1 MHRCHS
7 VESGGRAK
15 GAFMIKA
22 QNGVK
27 MAVYIGS
34 CHKGLLRAWRLGR
47 TEGQLTSGI
56 RPMPSRVLKS
66 VAILFALVSL
76 SACGGGSGLFGRIS
90 PAATQERD
98 PTAPASQPSAAGI
111 ETGDGQTIWDAFG
124 KKNNEANVQVNRYLW
139 AASLDVLSFMPV
151 QSVDPF
157 SGVIVFG
164 YGTPPGGGKAYRA
177 TVYIQD
183 PALDA
188 RSLNVALAGRG
199 GPVAAG
205 TQRAVEDAILNRA
218 RQMRI
223 ADGKL

>member
-1 MHRCHS
+1 M
-7 VESGGRAK
+7 V
-15 GAFMIKA
+15 KA
-22 QNGVK
+22 QNRLK
-27 MAVYIGS
+27 LAVYIGS
-34 CHKGLLRAWRLGR
+34 GHKGLPRAWRLDR
-47 TEGQLTSGI
+47 TEGQLTSGN
-56 RPMPSRVLKS
+56 RPMPSRVFKS
-66 VAILFALVSL
+66 VAILGLLASL
-76 SACGGGSGLFGRIS
+76 AACGGGSGLFGRVG

-98 PTAPASQPSAAGI
+98 PASAPQTPSAPGV
-111 ETGDGQTIWDAFG
+111 ETGDGQTIWDAFRN
-124 KKNNEANVQVNRYLW
+124 KNSEAKIQVNRYLW
-139 AASLDVLSFMPV
+139 AASLDVLGFMPV

-188 RSLNVALAGRG
+188 RALNVALAGRG